1 MNEAHFDLKAFGK
14 AVEAVRVARQMTR
27 YQVFHETGV
36 HYSVFHKLLEG
47 RYQAMSVH
55 TMATLARWAG
65 LDANEFIREG
75 YA

>member
-36 HYSVFHKLLEG
+36 HYSVFSKLLNG

-55 TMATLARWAG
+55 TMATLVHWAG
-65 LDANEFIREG
+65 LNPLDFIKEG